1 MKAKVIAGVGLDSL
15 AEILA
20 AIIAGSEEENT
31 HKGENFSDALKG
43 LFEAAKEEA
52 KKNNVSIKTFIANDF
67 LDVTNHTCLLCL
79 VEKLSSMKDE
89 DIKKLGKEYL
99 DFLYGHKLAINNYMM
114 YHFNSFCKHIEHVE
128 DILNERTS
136 VNYEDMSKEE
146 LIARLKQKDKE

>member
-15 AEILA
+15 AETLA
-20 AIIAGSEEENT
+20 AIIAGREEENT

-52 KKNNVSIKTFIANDF
+52 KKNNVSIETFIANEF
-67 LDVTNHTCLLCL
+67 LDVNDHICLPCL
-79 VEKLSSMKDE
+79 IEKLSSMKDE
-89 DIKKLGKEYL
+89 DIKELGDEYL
-99 DFLYGHKLAINNYMM
+99 SFLYGHKRAIDTYVNY
-114 YHFNSFCKHIEHVE
+114 HVSSFAKYIARIEA
-128 DILNERTS
+128 ILDGRTS